1 MIGPKIVAGDHH
13 AFAGVPETELRLL
26 DARRWDDSD
35 NVVLRDATAP
45 A

>member
-13 AFAGVPETELRLL
+13 ASAGVPETDLRLL
-26 DARRWDDSD
+26 DVRRWDDSD
-35 NVVLRDATAP
+35 NVVLRYATAP